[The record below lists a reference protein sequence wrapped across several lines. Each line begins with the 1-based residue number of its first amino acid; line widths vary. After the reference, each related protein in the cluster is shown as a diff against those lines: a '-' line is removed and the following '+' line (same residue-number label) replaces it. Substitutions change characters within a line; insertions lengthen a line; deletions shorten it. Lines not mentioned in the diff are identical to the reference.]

1 LARIGAGRR
10 AARAEKVLTE
20 GIQDVAETYILQP
33 LTAELSSRMVLAESL
48 RVVRGG

>member
-20 GIQDVAETYILQP
+20 GIQDVAETYILKP
-33 LTAELSSRMVLAESL
+33 LTAELSSRTELAEAL
-48 RVVRGG
+48 DAVRGR